1 MIEDT
6 TTPTNS
12 EPVVAPVDR
21 QLGWCKTHPKGQAMT
36 AEQKARNMLTRLGVE
51 EAQSFSAG
59 DLVELANLI
68 ADHDH
73 AKKQIKAAS
82 RLLER
87 AIDSIPDFIDGRNDR
102 LVRSIEK
109 WIDGQKA

>member
-1 MIEDT
+1 
-6 TTPTNS
+6 
-12 EPVVAPVDR
+12 
-21 QLGWCKTHPKGQAMT
+21 MT
-36 AEQKARNMLTRLGVE
+36 AEQKARNMLKRLGVE